1 MKHFRFLIFS
11 SLLMLLLNGGSTR
24 AQNTVSLTPD
34 IITHITLLPESASA
48 EGIKIAA
55 TWWLPDWQNAM
66 SQRLSDN
73 SQPDSGSDQNCAR
86 YGYIQECETPKVGS
100 GIVRPLEGLTC
111 YRSCTCPAS
120 YQYDD
125 SNCSGMKQPAG
136 DSCDGQYLECRCPET
151 FIYKQTNCQ
160 DEYKLAG
167 DTCDG
172 LYDQCIPRPCSD
184 GGYLEAEDQD
194 KTCNQVTYGGRTC
207 YACREKNCEEKCSAQ
222 GFMLNQECSKGQ
234 TKESCSSACGS
245 YVKCIGEA
253 CPAGIGGS
261 CEYGCS
267 KYSTQNGCEDVC
279 LECSLKP
286 KGCENGTI
294 ESDSVWCSASAI
306 TDCAALGYKDASC
319 SGHKIRCPFDT
330 NQFSCFAN

>member
-136 DSCDGQYLECRCPET
+136 GSCNGQYLECRCPET
-151 FIYKQTNCQ
+151 FIYNQTNCK

-194 KTCNQVTYGGRTC
+194 KTCNKVTYGGRTC
-207 YACREKNCEEKCSAQ
+207 YACREKIVKKNALHKDLCSIRNAA
-222 GFMLNQECSKGQ
+222 K
-234 TKESCSSACGS
+234 A
-245 YVKCIGEA
+245 
-253 CPAGIGGS
+253 
-261 CEYGCS
+261 
-267 KYSTQNGCEDVC
+267 
-279 LECSLKP
+279 KP
-286 KGCENGTI
+286 KKAAPQPAAVTLNASEKPARP
-294 ESDSVWCSASAI
+294 ASAEAANTAAANTVPK
-306 TDCAALGYKDASC
+306 TDAKTCAWNAASNPKAVRTAP
-319 SGHKIRCPFDT
+319 SKATAFGVLP
-330 NQFSCFAN
+330 QP